1 LSHPYAA
8 FVRRFSALLKDASR
22 LPRGG
27 FAPVKTPSPT
37 RGAPRVLILAPHPDD
52 ECIVGLLPLR
62 LQREL
67 GCRVGVVAATLG
79 SRRDRRAP
87 RRAELRGACGFLGW
101 DVVAFDAAGAIDVKP
116 PVRRNNPRG
125 WKKSAAALTRVLR
138 EWKPA
143 IVFVPHAGDANATH
157 QGVHLL
163 ALDALRA
170 LGPAF
175 RCAVVETEFWS
186 TLSDPNLMIEATAA
200 HAADLAA
207 ALSFHDGEVARNPY
221 HALLPC
227 WLVDGVRRGAELV
240 GGQGAA
246 APAFEFAA
254 LYRLGRWNGKS
265 IRRAPGPGLVLPA
278 GRGLRRIF
286 NHRDTKTRRTNGKK
300 G

>member
-1 LSHPYAA
+1 MSHPYAA
-8 FVRRFSALLKDASR
+8 FVRRFSALLKTASR

-27 FAPVKTPSPT
+27 FAPVRTPSPK

-67 GCRVGVVAATLG
+67 GHSVGVVAVTAG
-79 SRRDRRAP
+79 SRPARRAP

-101 DVVAFDAAGAIDVKP
+101 DVVAFDAGDLAVKP
-116 PVRRNNPRG
+116 AVRRSAPAG
-125 WKKSAAALTRVLR
+125 WKRAAAALARVLR
-138 EWKPA
+138 DQKPA

-170 LGPAF
+170 LGPKF

-186 TLSDPNLMIEATAA
+186 TLADPNLMIEAAAA

-207 ALSFHDGEVARNPY
+207 ALSFHHGEVARNPY

-227 WLVDGVRRGAELV
+227 WLADGVRRGAELV

-246 APAFEFAA
+246 APAFQFAA

-265 IRRAPGPGLVLPA
+265 IRRALGAGRVLPA
-278 GRGLRRIF
+278 GADLSALFR
-286 NHRDTKTRRTNGKK
+286 
-300 G
+300 